1 MRVGTG
7 PLGRRRPVGAG
18 PSEVG
23 VTFDAGMLVA
33 LGRDERAAWLSLRR
47 AVDRGEVPTV
57 PTPVTVQVW
66 RGGSRQ
72 ARLAAALKDC
82 RLEPLTERLAKAAGE
97 LCGRAGTSDVVD
109 AVVVASAARR
119 HDRVYTGDED
129 DLERLAGHLVDGE
142 IAILGVGG
150 T

>member
-1 MRVGTG
+1 
-7 PLGRRRPVGAG
+7 
-18 PSEVG
+18 
-23 VTFDAGMLVA
+23 
-33 LGRDERAAWLSLRR
+33 
-47 AVDRGEVPTV
+47 VPTV